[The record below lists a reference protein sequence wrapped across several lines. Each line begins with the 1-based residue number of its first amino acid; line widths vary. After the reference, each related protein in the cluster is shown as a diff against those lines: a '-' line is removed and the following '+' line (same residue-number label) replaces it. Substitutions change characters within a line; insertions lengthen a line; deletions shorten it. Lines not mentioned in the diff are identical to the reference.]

1 MLLCSF
7 INKTHRVYYV
17 LLYNMKIVLA
27 AQSKWKNVQSI
38 KNLMMDEEK

>member
-1 MLLCSF
+1 
-7 INKTHRVYYV
+7 
-17 LLYNMKIVLA
+17 MKIVLA